1 MSTPNPPTPNQAIIN
16 STSHATSERLELVER
31 ELRMGFEA
39 LGDLGPAVCVFG
51 SARTPR
57 DHPEYALAREI
68 GRAIGEAGYSVITG
82 GGPGAME
89 AANRGAQEAGATSV
103 GLNIILPFEQALNPY
118 VDIGLSFDYFFTRKL
133 MFVRYSTSVVSLP
146 GGYGTLDE
154 LFEVMTLIQTG
165 EAIDHPVVLVGSS
178 YWSGLLDW
186 VRDELLGAGA
196 NLPRRLRDPD
206 GLRRC
211 RRDRRHRLLRH
222 GSARVARPHRV
233 DERRHPVG
241 QGGIV
246 DLEHVLGVHLA
257 GAREIERADEDRV
270 VGDRHLRVHEVVNR
284 LRPPGR
290 RALALRTAAARA
302 SLRAAGSS
310 TRRFRWSPTARR
322 PRRSGAR
329 RSRRRCPLRPY
340 RRARPGSRGWARR

>member
-1 MSTPNPPTPNQAIIN
+1 MSTPKPTTPNEAIIR
-16 STSHATSERLELVER
+16 STRTDPERLALVDR
-31 ELRMGFEA
+31 ELRMGFET

-68 GRAIGEAGYSVITG
+68 GRAIGEAGYAVITG

-89 AANRGAQEAGATSV
+89 AANRGAQEAGAASV

-154 LFEVMTLIQTG
+154 LFEVLTLIQTG

-186 VRDELLGAGA
+186 VRAELLAPGRIS
-196 NLPRRLRDPD
+196 P
-206 GLRRC
+206 
-211 RRDRRHRLLRH
+211 
-222 GSARVARPHRV
+222 
-233 DERRHPVG
+233 E
-241 QGGIV
+241 
-246 DLEHVLGVHLA
+246 DLEIPTVSDDVA
-257 GAREIERADEDRV
+257 EIVAIACS
-270 VGDRHLRVHEVVNR
+270 GTEV
-284 LRPPGR
+284 
-290 RALALRTAAARA
+290 
-302 SLRAAGSS
+302 
-310 TRRFRWSPTARR
+310 
-322 PRRSGAR
+322 
-329 RSRRRCPLRPY
+329 
-340 RRARPGSRGWARR
+340 RG